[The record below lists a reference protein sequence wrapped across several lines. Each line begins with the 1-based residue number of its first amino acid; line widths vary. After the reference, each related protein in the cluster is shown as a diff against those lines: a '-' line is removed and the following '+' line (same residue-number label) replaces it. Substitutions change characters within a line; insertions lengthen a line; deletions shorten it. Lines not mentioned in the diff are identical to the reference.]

1 MREVIPT
8 HVWVD
13 VTGKWADNSGP
24 GILLMWRKGRR
35 GWEGW
40 CVYATTYSTG
50 SGLTSYVTQSW
61 VDASHIRE
69 AAARPPSS

>member
-1 MREVIPT
+1 MRETMPT

-13 VTGKWADNSGP
+13 VTGRWADSAGP
-24 GILLMWRKGRR
+24 GIVLMWRKGRH

-40 CVYATTYSTG
+40 CVYASTYSTG

-61 VDASHIRE
+61 VQAAHIRK
-69 AAARPPSS
+69 ADTKRPSS